1 MPPIRF
7 PLPVLAAAL
16 AVSPAAAQVQWNI
29 GFDGSAAP
37 LTVAERTQVTSHL
50 QEAGRRWA
58 AAMGVTAPRSI
69 EVEVRVAAVPTAN
82 GTSATSTFVGVIDG
96 RNTFEQGVAAE
107 LRSGNDPNAGQVDG
121 IVTFGLA
128 YLRDELWF
136 DPDPVARTAPVPANR
151 TDAMSVALHEIGHVI
166 GYNGWA
172 DLQTG
177 VPPPAFWSTFDRW
190 MQPGAPTLFTGPRA
204 VRNRGVPPDLT
215 TGNNKHWGNPVAGL
229 PAPVRQPPP
238 QVQWRDGRPTPV
250 PGCRMLSMD
259 APPPGSALD
268 RRRLQGGSLIDGSM
282 NGVVFFRG
290 TRYDIT
296 PLDRATLDDLDLVLD
311 RLLRAG
317 FQ

>member
-1 MPPIRF
+1 MPGIRI
-7 PLPVLAAAL
+7 PLALLGLAL
-16 AVSPAAAQVQWNI
+16 APCGHAQVVWNVS
-29 GFDGSAAP
+29 FDASASVLTAP
-37 LTVAERTQVTSHL
+37 ERAQVTSHL

-69 EVEVRVAAVPTAN
+69 EIEVRVASVPTAN
-82 GTSATSTFVGVIDG
+82 GSSVTSSFVGVING
-96 RNTFEQGVAAE
+96 RNTFEQGVASE
-107 LRSGNDPNAGQVDG
+107 LRTGIDPNAGEPDG
-121 IVTFGLA
+121 FVIFGLA
-128 YLRDELWF
+128 YLRNELWF
-136 DPDPVARTAPVPANR
+136 DPDPVARIAPVPADR

-177 VPPPAFWSTFDRW
+177 VPPPTFWSTFDRW

-204 VRNRGVPPDLT
+204 VRRWGGAPDLT

-229 PAPVRQPPP
+229 PAPARQPVP
-238 QVQWRDGRPTPV
+238 QVQWRDGRPAPQ
-250 PGCRMLSMD
+250 PACRMLSLS

-268 RRRLQGGSLIDGSM
+268 RLRLPGGSPRHELM

-290 TRYDIT
+290 NRYDIT
-296 PLDRATLDDLDLVLD
+296 PLDRATLDDLDLILD
-311 RLLRAG
+311 RLLRSG

>member
-1 MPPIRF
+1 MSAIRILL
-7 PLPVLAAAL
+7 PLLVLL
-16 AVSPAAAQVQWNI
+16 ASRDGHAQVAWNI
-29 GFDGSAAP
+29 AFDASANV
-37 LTVAERTQVTSHL
+37 LTAAERAQVASHL

-58 AAMGVTAPRSI
+58 AAMGVSAARSI
-69 EVEVRVAAVPTAN
+69 EIEVRVAAVPTAN
-82 GTSATSTFVGVIDG
+82 GTSATSAFVGVVDG
-96 RNTFEQGVAAE
+96 RDTFEQGVAHE
-107 LRSGNDPNAGQVDG
+107 LRNGSDPNGAEADG
-121 IVTFGLA
+121 IVTIGLA

-136 DPDPVARTAPVPANR
+136 DPDPVARTAPVPAGR

-177 VPPPAFWSTFDRW
+177 VPPPTFWSSFDRW

-204 VRNRGVPPDLT
+204 QRSWGGAPDLT
-215 TGNNKHWGNPVAGL
+215 TGNNKHWGNAVAGL
-229 PAPVRQPPP
+229 PAPLRQPPP
-238 QVQWRDGRPTPV
+238 QVQWRDGRPTPLAA
-250 PGCRMLSMD
+250 CRMLSMD

-268 RRRLQGGSLIDGSM
+268 RLRLGGGLLDQLM